1 MEIEEAIEAIKE
13 EWDSDGI
20 EYTEEEV
27 RDFAEENMRDLQM
40 EL

>member
-13 EWDSDGI
+13 EWDADGI
-20 EYTEEEV
+20 KYTEEEV